1 MLSSMP
7 EVTMENLKNWF
18 SFNKIFHFLSWLILV
33 GSSALI
39 FTKYKVVYNRFLGSL
54 IYLKEAAVNWFR
66 YFFLRKES
74 TLQEGFTYLDLID
87 LLPFSSN
94 ELLNKFDNFFVSFVK
109 FETFSN
115 YCFDF
120 AYYSVL
126 YLLYALMFVVYF
138 ILFITIVSCFIS
150 SPVSNDMRGKKTN
163 SVKFF
168 NKYIE
173 MPIKYIYN
181 HIIDFILL
189 FRSKWYYKFPFIL
202 IWLLNFNVLAIGV
215 EALAWILAFPTAP
228 TAQSILFSTSK
239 LILDVILIFV
249 TSPTIV
255 VLIIISVILIIHFKK
270 IAYMILNS
278 KLEHD
283 IEILES
289 ASPGVMLAGPQGVGK
304 TKVNAFFQRLI
315 EIIFHRDLK
324 KTLIKFQNEYPDFPF
339 ILFEDEIKEKKING
353 ELKGLYSVRHFVKRK
368 KEVFEATSDNTILY
382 DYSGPIEFDDSY
394 KFVSIFEML
403 EQYAQAYFIYI
414 EPSALAATNFPVR
427 FDSYL
432 DDIGNFPLWND
443 DPLHRTPSDFENYSH
458 YSHILDQDSLRYGN
472 HMDKEN
478 NNIGSFEF
486 GSIGFTEKDKER
498 GNRITNSRFDVNSDE
513 ANPLN
518 DYLSLGMKMRRHSCN
533 IDYKAYWRD
542 TADLQRTSSLNADEL
557 ELYDLLQI
565 IKKSGVKLALP
576 FFFLFDWIFNFL
588 DYYYKDFID
597 ETRYYGT
604 EFTLPSYLI
613 RKAFS
618 KIFVFRLRIYNTYG
632 YEKVKISYNEACQHD
647 KEPLEKVLYIV
658 YKLAHAHIY
667 QSDTLVNFFDVVA
680 SNSNSGLSGYPT
692 YSSIKPTMEELDKQH
707 SYFNDLLFKVLQR
720 QDDSSAQ

>member
-1 MLSSMP
+1 MA
-7 EVTMENLKNWF
+7 
-18 SFNKIFHFLSWLILV
+18 I
-33 GSSALI
+33 
-39 FTKYKVVYNRFLGSL
+39 
-54 IYLKEAAVNWFR
+54 
-66 YFFLRKES
+66 
-74 TLQEGFTYLDLID
+74 
-87 LLPFSSN
+87 
-94 ELLNKFDNFFVSFVK
+94 
-109 FETFSN
+109 
-115 YCFDF
+115 
-120 AYYSVL
+120 
-126 YLLYALMFVVYF
+126 VYF
-138 ILFITIVSCFIS
+138 ILFTTIVSCFIS
-150 SPVSNDMRGKKTN
+150 SPVSEDLRGKKSA

-181 HIIDFILL
+181 HIIDFIVL
-189 FRSKWYYKFPFIL
+189 FRSKWYYKVPFIL
-202 IWLLNFNVLAIGV
+202 IWLLNFNVLSIGV

-228 TAQSILFSTSK
+228 TAQSILFSISK
-239 LILDVILIFV
+239 LILDVILIFL

-324 KTLIKFQNEYPDFPF
+324 KTLIKYQNEYPDFPF
-339 ILFEDEIKEKKING
+339 ILFEDDIKEKKTNG
-353 ELKGLYSVRHFVKRK
+353 ELKGLYSVRYFIRRK
-368 KEVFEATSDNTILY
+368 KEIFEATSDSSVLY

-498 GNRITNSRFDVNSDE
+498 GNRITNSRFDANSDE

-565 IKKSGVKLALP
+565 IKKSGVKLSLP

-632 YEKVKISYNEACQHD
+632 YEKVKISYKEACQHD

-658 YKLAHAHIY
+658 YKLAHSHIY

-680 SNSNSGLSGYPT
+680 SNSQSGLPDYPT